1 MKQKDEE
8 STELKFRCER
18 LLRRTRMMREEW
30 KRGQR
35 YMKWARV
42 TGIIALVY
50 ATISCFTFGH
60 DVLGAIC
67 LAATIW
73 WIWIIVTEKD
83 W

>member
-1 MKQKDEE
+1 
-8 STELKFRCER
+8 
-18 LLRRTRMMREEW
+18 
-30 KRGQR
+30 
-35 YMKWARV
+35 MKWARV